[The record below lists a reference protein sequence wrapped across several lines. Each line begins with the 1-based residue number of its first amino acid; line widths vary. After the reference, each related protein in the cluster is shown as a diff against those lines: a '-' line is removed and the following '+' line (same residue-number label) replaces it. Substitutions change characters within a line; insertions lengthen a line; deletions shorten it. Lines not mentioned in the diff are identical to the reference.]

1 MCIGAG
7 TVSFHGLE
15 AGAGARGLWEEEGE
29 GWEGGREA
37 AVGGGGG
44 SGVGKLR
51 QGLQPRMG
59 EGVRGTAILSK
70 EVRGIAVCREGSG
83 ARPAG
88 WDRWVRRHLR
98 V

>member
-37 AVGGGGG
+37 AVGGRGQRSGETEAGVAASDGGG
-44 SGVGKLR
+44 GPRDCDPLKGGTGDRGV
-51 QGLQPRMG
+51 
-59 EGVRGTAILSK
+59 
-70 EVRGIAVCREGSG
+70 
-83 ARPAG
+83 
-88 WDRWVRRHLR
+88 
-98 V
+98 

>member
-1 MCIGAG
+1 MGG
-7 TVSFHGLE
+7 R
-15 AGAGARGLWEEEGE
+15 ARGSC
-29 GWEGGREA
+29 
-37 AVGGGGG
+37 GGGGG

-70 EVRGIAVCREGSG
+70 EVRGIAVCRERSG

-98 V
+98 G